1 MKKVLYFDG
10 TSEVVN
16 DEFALRLYEQDKIK
30 GFAPVKEAREEAKA
44 EETQA
49 TETKEAPKKKGK

>member
-49 TETKEAPKKKGK
+49 TETT